1 MEQSNVM
8 KPTTLLL
15 LALTVAGCAVTPPDE
30 SLELTYYYLQY

>member
-1 MEQSNVM
+1 MEQSKAM

-15 LALTVAGCAVTPPDE
+15 LALTVSGCAATHPDE